1 MLNCSKNKKVD
12 EKSNTYGSAGG
23 GVAGLGGVGILI
35 GSGGLT
41 FYKSIICLPISA
53 YYLAKNSIAYLS
65 VSNEYYKLNR
75 LFKSNGKSK
84 LSLASCSFSSLRVIL
99 LWNESEACSIFS
111 ESILRYQLIY
121 F

>member
-1 MLNCSKNKKVD
+1 M
-12 EKSNTYGSAGG
+12 KSRKTDWITYSLGVG

-41 FYKSIICLPISA
+41 FCKSIICFPISA

-111 ESILRYQLIY
+111 ESIFMIEI
-121 F
+121 